1 MLDSF
6 YISSLGMRAH
16 STQIDTISNN
26 VANLNTTG
34 FKRGVVSFSSL
45 SATDSVS
52 AAASAA
58 RVAQALAGQ
67 RGGGVSTQLA
77 YSMLAGS
84 LTSTNAPLD
93 VAINGN
99 GFIEVTRADGSP
111 AYTRAGSLMVNAQ
124 GMLATRTG
132 EVLAAKIAV
141 PPDVQS
147 VSIGPDG
154 HVYAVTGSSAT
165 QVDLG
170 QIDLVSFANPSGM
183 QAAGGTL
190 YVAGPESGDAHS
202 GAPSTDGLGTLQ
214 SGYLES
220 SNVDMTTELTTLM
233 LAQRGFELNSRIV
246 QAADQMLQTVNSL
259 YR

>member
-6 YISSLGMRAH
+6 YISAIGMHAH
-16 STQIDTISNN
+16 STQIDAISNN

-34 FKRGVVSFSSL
+34 FKRGIVSFASL
-45 SATDSVS
+45 SGTDSVG
-52 AAASAA
+52 AAANAA
-58 RVAQALAGQ
+58 KAAAVLGSL
-67 RGGGVSTQLA
+67 RGGGVTAQLT
-77 YSMLAGS
+77 YSMVAGA

-93 VAINGN
+93 VAIDGN

-124 GMLATRTG
+124 GMLATRNG

-141 PPDVQS
+141 PPDAQS
-147 VSIGPDG
+147 VSIAPDG
-154 HVYAVTGSSAT
+154 HVYAVPANSTT
-165 QVDLG
+165 QIDLG
-170 QIDLVSFANPSGM
+170 QIDLVSFANPGGM

-190 YVAGPESGDAHS
+190 YVPGPESGDPHS

-220 SNVDMTTELTTLM
+220 SNVDMTSELTTLM
-233 LAQRGFELNSRIV
+233 LAQRGFELNSRVV
-246 QAADQMLQTVNSL
+246 QATDQMLQTVNSL

>member
-6 YISSLGMRAH
+6 YISSIGMHAH
-16 STQIDTISNN
+16 STQIDAISNN

-34 FKRGVVSFSSL
+34 FKRGVISFSSL
-45 SATDSVS
+45 SGTDSVG
-52 AAASAA
+52 AAANAA
-58 RVAQALAGQ
+58 KAAAVLGSL
-67 RGGGVSTQLA
+67 RGGGVTAQLA
-77 YSMLAGS
+77 YSMLAGA

-124 GMLATRTG
+124 GMLATQSG

-141 PPDVQS
+141 PPDAQS
-147 VSIGPDG
+147 VSIAPDG
-154 HVYAVTGSSAT
+154 HVYAIPANSTA
-165 QVDLG
+165 QIDLG
-170 QIDLVSFANPSGM
+170 QLDLVSFANPGGM

-190 YVAGPESGDAHS
+190 YVPGPESGDPHS
-202 GAPSTDGLGTLQ
+202 GAPGSDGLGTFQ

-233 LAQRGFELNSRIV
+233 LAQRGFELNSRVV
-246 QAADQMLQTVNSL
+246 QATDQMLQTVNSL

>member
-6 YISSLGMRAH
+6 YISAIGMHAH
-16 STQIDTISNN
+16 SNQIDAISQN
-26 VANLNTTG
+26 VANLSTTG
-34 FKRGVVSFSSL
+34 YKRGVVSFSSL
-45 SATDSVS
+45 SGTDGIGTAEQLASS
-52 AAASAA
+52 AEGSS
-58 RVAQALAGQ
+58 RGAG
-67 RGGGVSTQLA
+67 VITQLA
-77 YSMLAGS
+77 YSMLAGA
-84 LTSTNAPLD
+84 LTQTGNALD
-93 VAINGN
+93 VAVNGN
-99 GFIEVTRADGSP
+99 GFLEVTRADGSP

-141 PPDVQS
+141 PPDAQS
-147 VSIGPDG
+147 VSIAPDG
-154 HVYAVTGSSAT
+154 HVYAVTPNSAT

-170 QIDLVSFANPSGM
+170 QIEVVGFANPGGM

-190 YVAGPESGDAHS
+190 YVAGPESGDARPAAPGTNGM
-202 GAPSTDGLGTLQ
+202 GALQ

-233 LAQRGFELNSRIV
+233 LAQRGFELNSRVV
-246 QAADQMLQTVNSL
+246 QAADQMLSTANAL

>member
-6 YISSLGMRAH
+6 YISAIGMRAH

-45 SATDSVS
+45 SGTDSVS
-52 AAASAA
+52 VAANIAKAAAILGNQS
-58 RVAQALAGQ
+58 
-67 RGGGVSTQLA
+67 GGGVSTQLA
-77 YSMLAGS
+77 YSMLAGA

-111 AYTRAGSLMVNAQ
+111 AYTRAGSLVVNAQ

-141 PPDVQS
+141 PRTLSRSALPPTVMFMRFPAIRPRR
-147 VSIGPDG
+147 SIS
-154 HVYAVTGSSAT
+154 ARSSW
-165 QVDLG
+165 
-170 QIDLVSFANPSGM
+170 
-183 QAAGGTL
+183 
-190 YVAGPESGDAHS
+190 
-202 GAPSTDGLGTLQ
+202 
-214 SGYLES
+214 
-220 SNVDMTTELTTLM
+220 
-233 LAQRGFELNSRIV
+233 
-246 QAADQMLQTVNSL
+246 
-259 YR
+259 

>member
-6 YISSLGMRAH
+6 YISSIGMRAH

-34 FKRGVVSFSSL
+34 FRRGIISFASL
-45 SATDSVS
+45 SGTNSVG
-52 AAASAA
+52 AAANAA
-58 RVAQALAGQ
+58 RAAAVLGSL
-67 RGGGVSTQLA
+67 RGGGVTTQLS
-77 YSMLAGS
+77 YSMIAGA
-84 LTSTNAPLD
+84 LTQTNGPLD

-124 GMLATRTG
+124 GMLATRNG

-141 PPDVQS
+141 PPDAQS
-147 VSIGPDG
+147 VSIAPDG
-154 HVYAVTGSSAT
+154 HVYAIPANSTT
-165 QVDLG
+165 QIDLG
-170 QIDLVSFANPSGM
+170 QIDLVSFANPGGM

-190 YVAGPESGDAHS
+190 YVPGPESGDAHS
-202 GAPSTDGLGTLQ
+202 GAPSTDGLGTFQ

-233 LAQRGFELNSRIV
+233 LAQRGFELNSRVV
-246 QAADQMLQTVNSL
+246 QATDQMLQTVNSL

>member
-6 YISSLGMRAH
+6 YISSIGMRAH
-16 STQIDTISNN
+16 STQIDSISNN

-34 FKRGVVSFSSL
+34 FKRGIISFSSL
-45 SATDSVS
+45 SGTDSVGAVANAAR
-52 AAASAA
+52 AAA
-58 RVAQALAGQ
+58 VLGNM
-67 RGGGVSTQLA
+67 RGGGVTTQLA
-77 YSMLAGS
+77 YSMLAGA
-84 LTSTNAPLD
+84 LTQTNGPLD

-99 GFIEVTRADGSP
+99 GFIEVTRSDGSP

-124 GMLATRTG
+124 GMLATQSG

-141 PPDVQS
+141 PPDAQS
-147 VSIGPDG
+147 VSIAPDG
-154 HVYAVTGSSAT
+154 HVYALPANSTT
-165 QVDLG
+165 QVELG
-170 QIDLVSFANPSGM
+170 QIDLVSFANPGGM

-190 YVAGPESGDAHS
+190 YVPGPQSGDPHS
-202 GAPSTDGLGTLQ
+202 GAPNTDGLGTLQ

-246 QAADQMLQTVNSL
+246 QASDQMLQTVNSL

>member
-6 YISSLGMRAH
+6 YISSIGMRAH

-34 FKRGVVSFSSL
+34 FRRGIISFASL
-45 SATDSVS
+45 SGTNSVG
-52 AAASAA
+52 AAANAA
-58 RVAQALAGQ
+58 RAAAVLGSL
-67 RGGGVSTQLA
+67 RGGGVTTQLS
-77 YSMLAGS
+77 YSMIAGA
-84 LTSTNAPLD
+84 LTQTNGPLD

-124 GMLATRTG
+124 GMLATNTG

-141 PPDVQS
+141 PPDAQS
-147 VSIGPDG
+147 VSIAPDG
-154 HVYAVTGSSAT
+154 HVYAIPGNSTT

-170 QIDLVSFANPSGM
+170 QIELVNFANPGGL

-190 YVAGPESGDAHS
+190 YVPGTESGDPHS
-202 GAPSTDGLGTLQ
+202 GTPNTDGLGTLQ

-220 SNVDMTTELTTLM
+220 ANVDMTTELTTLM
-233 LAQRGFELNSRIV
+233 LAQRGFELNSRVV
-246 QAADQMLQTVNSL
+246 QASDQMLQTVNSL

>member
-6 YISSLGMRAH
+6 YISAIGMRAH

-45 SATDSVS
+45 SGTDAVS
-52 AAASAA
+52 AAANAA
-58 RVAQALAGQ
+58 RAAAVLSNQS
-67 RGGGVSTQLA
+67 GGGVSTQLA
-77 YSMLAGS
+77 YSMLAGA
-84 LTSTNAPLD
+84 LTPTNAPLD

-141 PPDVQS
+141 PPDTQT
-147 VSIGPDG
+147 VSIAPDG
-154 HVYAVTGSSAT
+154 HVYAIAGNSTT

-170 QIDLVSFANPSGM
+170 QIELVSFANPSGL

-190 YVAGPESGDAHS
+190 YVPGTDSGEAHS
-202 GAPSTDGLGTLQ
+202 GAPNTDGLGTLQ

-233 LAQRGFELNSRIV
+233 LAQRGFELNSRVV
-246 QAADQMLQTVNSL
+246 QASDQMLQTVNSL

>member
-6 YISSLGMRAH
+6 YISSIGMRAH
-16 STQIDTISNN
+16 STEIDTISNN

-45 SATDSVS
+45 SATDSAG
-52 AAASAA
+52 AAANAA
-58 RVAQALAGQ
+58 RAAAVLASV
-67 RGGGVSTQLA
+67 RGGGVTTQLG
-77 YSMLAGS
+77 YSMVAGA
-84 LTSTNAPLD
+84 LTQTNAPLD

-124 GMLATRTG
+124 GMLATRSG

-141 PPDVQS
+141 PPDAQS
-147 VSIGPDG
+147 VSIAPDG
-154 HVYAVTGSSAT
+154 HVYAVTASSAT
-165 QVDLG
+165 QLDLG

-190 YVAGPESGDAHS
+190 YVPGTESGDPHS
-202 GAPSTDGLGTLQ
+202 GAPSTDGLGSLQ

-233 LAQRGFELNSRIV
+233 LAQRGFELNSRVV

>member
-6 YISSLGMRAH
+6 YISSIGMRAH

-34 FKRGVVSFSSL
+34 FKRGIVSFSSL
-45 SATDSVS
+45 SATDGVR
-52 AAASAA
+52 AAADAA
-58 RVAQALAGQ
+58 RVVAALGSL
-67 RGGGVSTQLA
+67 RGGGVATQLA
-77 YSMLAGS
+77 YSMAAGA
-84 LTSTNAPLD
+84 LTPTNAPLD
-93 VAINGN
+93 VAINGA

-111 AYTRAGSLMVNAQ
+111 AYTRAGSLMINAQ
-124 GMLATRTG
+124 GMLATRNG

-141 PPDVQS
+141 PPDAQT
-147 VSIGPDG
+147 VSIAPDG
-154 HVYAVTGSSAT
+154 HVYAITGNSAT

-190 YVAGPESGDAHS
+190 YVPGLDSGDPHS
-202 GAPSTDGLGTLQ
+202 AAPNSDGLGTLQ

-220 SNVDMTTELTTLM
+220 SNVDMTAELTTLM
-233 LAQRGFELNSRIV
+233 LAQRGFELNSRVV

>member
-6 YISSLGMRAH
+6 YISSIGMRAH

-34 FKRGVVSFSSL
+34 FRRGVVSFSSL
-45 SATDSVS
+45 SATNSVG
-52 AAASAA
+52 AAADAA
-58 RVAQALAGQ
+58 KATAALGSL
-67 RGGGVSTQLA
+67 GGGVTTQLA
-77 YSMLAGS
+77 YSMLAGA

-124 GMLATRTG
+124 GMLATRNG

-147 VSIGPDG
+147 VSIAPDG
-154 HVYAVTGSSAT
+154 HVFAVTSSSAA

-170 QIDLVSFANPSGM
+170 QIDLVSFANPSGL

-190 YVAGPESGDAHS
+190 YVPGTDSGDPHS
-202 GAPSTDGLGTLQ
+202 AAPNTDGLGTLQ

-233 LAQRGFELNSRIV
+233 LAQRGFELNSKVV
-246 QAADQMLQTVNSL
+246 QASDQMLQTVNAL

>member
-6 YISSLGMRAH
+6 YISAIGMRAH

-45 SATDSVS
+45 SGTDSVS
-52 AAASAA
+52 VAANIAKAAAILGNQS
-58 RVAQALAGQ
+58 
-67 RGGGVSTQLA
+67 GGGVSTQLA
-77 YSMLAGS
+77 YSMLAGA

-111 AYTRAGSLMVNAQ
+111 AYTRAGSLVVNAQ

-141 PPDVQS
+141 PPDTQS
-147 VSIGPDG
+147 VSIAPDG
-154 HVYAVTGSSAT
+154 HVYAIPGNSTT

-170 QIDLVSFANPSGM
+170 QIELVSFANPGGL

-190 YVAGPESGDAHS
+190 YVPGTDSGEAHS
-202 GAPSTDGLGTLQ
+202 GAPNTDGLGSLQ

-233 LAQRGFELNSRIV
+233 LAQRGFELNSRVV
-246 QAADQMLQTVNSL
+246 QASDQMLQTVNSL